1 MIDGSRSAK
10 VPKRYYS
17 LEEAN
22 RLLPDISRQIL
33 ALKQAREEIAIRR
46 LQIERA
52 KREQMAND
60 PDHFFVEEAE
70 IEFMV
75 IAARQ
80 QIEHLTRQSIEIKDI
95 DAGLVDFLTLID
107 GREAYLCW
115 RSGEPEIRYWHGLN
129 EGFARRKAL

>member
-1 MIDGSRSAK
+1 M
-10 VPKRYYS
+10 VQKRYYS

-22 RLLPDISRQIL
+22 RLLPDISRQLL
-33 ALKQAREEIAIRR
+33 ALKQAREEIAIKR
-46 LQIERA
+46 LKIERA
-52 KREQMAND
+52 RRDQSADD

-70 IEFMV
+70 VEFMV

-80 QIEHLTRQSIEIKDI
+80 QIEHLTSQSIEVKDI

-115 RSGEPEIRYWHGLN
+115 RSGEPTIRFWHGLN
-129 EGFARRKAL
+129 EGFAARKVL